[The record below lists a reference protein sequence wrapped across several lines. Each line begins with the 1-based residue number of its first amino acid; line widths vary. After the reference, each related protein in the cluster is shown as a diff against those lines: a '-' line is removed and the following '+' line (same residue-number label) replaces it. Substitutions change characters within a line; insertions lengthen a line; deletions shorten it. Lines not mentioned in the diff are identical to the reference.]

1 MTVLPEVVQ
10 TGSAEELDRK
20 LVLNLG
26 LGLDRDLIL
35 VYQFLRM
42 LLG

>member
-1 MTVLPEVVQ
+1 MPVLPGVVQ

-20 LVLNLG
+20 LVLTLG
-26 LGLDRDLIL
+26 LGLDRNLRL
-35 VYQFLRM
+35 FYHFLRM